1 ALLDSDFRRR
11 LIDIAVNPPPDVVR
25 GGAESRVPSLEGYDR
40 VHVLNQPLE
49 PNPSLGELARQ
60 RGQHPVEVLV
70 DLSLESDFEQ
80 LFAQVL
86 ANDDPE
92 GRVATLLHRHTVP
105 TFSDSGAHV
114 SQIVDCSLPSYLMAY
129 WVRERQLLPLETA
142 VRKLT
147 FDIASA
153 WGMHDR
159 GL

>member
-1 ALLDSDFRRR
+1 
-11 LIDIAVNPPPDVVR
+11 
-25 GGAESRVPSLEGYDR
+25 
-40 VHVLNQPLE
+40 
-49 PNPSLGELARQ
+49 
-60 RGQHPVEVLV
+60 
-70 DLSLESDFEQ
+70 ESDFEQ

-114 SQIVDCSLPSYLMAY
+114 SQIVDCSLASYLIAY
-129 WVRERQLLPLETA
+129 WVRERHALPLEAA

-159 GL
+159 GLLRTGLAADIVVFDPNTVGPRMPEVASDLPGGAKRLVQRSDGFHTTVVNGTVVLRDGDKPTGDLSGK